1 MIPHFRLSTNDPQAD
16 WPWGDN
22 RDNQLPL
29 TVKAFRLHDVADFIN
44 NCLCADEI
52 QFDSHARLGGY
63 PGIHLSL
70 PIQSSSYSPVV
81 KFLANTTL
89 EG

>member
-1 MIPHFRLSTNDPQAD
+1 VKVEIAVEGVLKGLILATMIPPFRLSTTDPQAD

-29 TVKAFRLHDVADFIN
+29 TVKTFRLHDVADFVD

-52 QFDSHARLGGY
+52 QFDSHARLRG
-63 PGIHLSL
+63 
-70 PIQSSSYSPVV
+70 
-81 KFLANTTL
+81 
-89 EG
+89 